1 MTAAIASDVVKC
13 SSNISSRTALDK
25 YFGTILNL
33 LFTKLQNNATD
44 SYKLRFVRFYHLISA
59 RVEAGL
65 GADYF
70 ITQADSIQAN
80 IFTPVY
86 LNVILPT
93 SDELVANDRRLAVIS
108 FAKTLTESTAFAQRY
123 VKGWR
128 FTCEA
133 MLKMLANAPKV
144 TLGAGDEIVNV
155 ADVDDIGF
163 GLGFTPLSTCKR
175 QGRDEFPEIQD
186 LSQWVRQYLTEANQ
200 RTGGTIANYVQERLD
215 DQGKQALALY
225 MG

>member
-1 MTAAIASDVVKC
+1 M
-13 SSNISSRTALDK
+13 
-25 YFGTILNL
+25 
-33 LFTKLQNNATD
+33 TD
-44 SYKLRFVRFYHLISA
+44 SYKLRFVRFYHLVSA

-70 ITQADSIQAN
+70 IAQADSIQAN

-175 QGRDEFPEIQD
+175 QQGRDEFPEIQD

-200 RTGGTIANYVQERLD
+200 RSGGTIVNYVQERLD
-215 DQGKQALALY
+215 DQGRQALALY